1 MPSKTRR
8 TGECMWLATHTPPC
22 FYNPVFTRLAL
33 PGSMLFK
40 RHAGASR
47 NQRAFRKYF
56 SLIWSCHTARN
67 STSRTYVRLFQDC
80 GACIFCDTQYTMGCE
95 WENLNS
101 RRGGPCHFFHSK
113 QEMRAVLAGGDSFD
127 TITGKVYEKNERNP
141 RSLAY
146 GAFVVEVET
155 HGRDGIFACDE
166 CTHKSL
172 CTPVVTEDSM
182 RVDNTQTLQLLRNF
196 WERGIYVDIRV
207 VARADVF
214 R

>member
-1 MPSKTRR
+1 
-8 TGECMWLATHTPPC
+8 MWLATHTPPC

-101 RRGGPCHFFHSK
+101 LRGGPCHFFHSK

-127 TITGKVYEKNERNP
+127 TVTDNVQNKRERDP
-141 RSLAY
+141 QSLAY
-146 GAFVVEVET
+146 GAFIVEVETHDDWADHVVAEVET
-155 HGRDGIFACDE
+155 HGRDCIFSCDG
-166 CTHKSL
+166 CTQQSL
-172 CTPVVTEDSM
+172 RTPVVTEDSM
-182 RVDNTQTLQLLRNF
+182 RVNNTHTLQLLRNF
-196 WERGIYVDIRV
+196 WERGIYADVRV
-207 VARADVF
+207 VA
-214 R
+214 